1 MDCFRQ
7 WTHICAE
14 DIENSC
20 DVEPWT
26 TTSLSPTAEPL
37 LATVGQGQLVRQTD
51 WLTDRT
57 TGWEFKGPGL
67 WGGAKDEMLS
77 HCQEKPFQC
86 GNCGKKYTQRHNL
99 DFHNLWSCKY
109 RKEQL
114 EVSSPRRPMSSN
126 VFTSTA
132 HSEVHTSPM
141 QKQKKVEAYSK

>member
-37 LATVGQGQLVRQTD
+37 LATVGQAQLVRQTD

-99 DFHNLWSCKY
+99 DFHNLWSLGASVRCHAE
-109 RKEQL
+109 RNL
-114 EVSSPRRPMSSN
+114 FDSITFGLGRGRNLMSKGGHQEE
-126 VFTSTA
+126 TL
-132 HSEVHTSPM
+132 
-141 QKQKKVEAYSK
+141 